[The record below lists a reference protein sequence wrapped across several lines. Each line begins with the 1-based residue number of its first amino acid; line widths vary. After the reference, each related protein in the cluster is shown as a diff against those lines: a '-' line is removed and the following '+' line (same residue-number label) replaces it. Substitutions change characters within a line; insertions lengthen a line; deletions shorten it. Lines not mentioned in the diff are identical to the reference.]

1 MAGQPALQVADRQ
14 AQAGHGPNRAWFEQ
28 IIQAQ
33 RGGKGCLPFHLGL
46 DAADYAELL
55 RTNFPEQAR
64 EAAAARDPL
73 RRECSELRA
82 ELLALRRDE
91 WLELR
96 DLLLAGRR
104 GNDCGE
110 VWMACIVAA
119 GCLGGDHLWRDLG
132 LASRLD
138 LQELLMHNFPRLA
151 VRNVQDMRWKKFFYK
166 QLCEQ
171 DGGYV
176 CRSPSC
182 EQCPT
187 YHDCF
192 GEET

>member
-1 MAGQPALQVADRQ
+1 MAGQPALHRADRQ
-14 AQAGHGPNRAWFEQ
+14 APAGHGPNRAWLGQ

-64 EAAAARDPL
+64 EAAAAQGSPMH
-73 RRECSELRA
+73 ECSELRA
-82 ELLALRRDE
+82 ELLAMRRDE

-110 VWMACIVAA
+110 AWMACIVAA

-151 VRNVQDMRWKKFFYK
+151 ARNVQDMRWKKFFYK